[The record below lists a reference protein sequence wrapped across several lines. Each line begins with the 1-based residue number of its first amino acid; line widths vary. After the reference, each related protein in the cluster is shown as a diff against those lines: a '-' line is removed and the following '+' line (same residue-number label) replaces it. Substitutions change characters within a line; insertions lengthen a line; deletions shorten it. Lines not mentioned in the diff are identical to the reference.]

1 MFNPLRDRRTGLGL
15 RDIASHA
22 YRASTRIDS
31 SNPEL
36 SPIES
41 LAQRSQ
47 ALHGIRQ
54 MLAGLPGGY
63 SKEQMQ
69 RFEGSR
75 REDSNFREDTIRLG
89 EYPKNVPTGGGVMAE
104 AARRAAQGAGMLAA
118 DTTSQGALSLWWFIN
133 AAQAASAAAGQQA
146 MHYSLRGIPNAPSRP
161 FSRQNYA
168 VSAVFPLVLGASAA
182 VGNLGRHSGYT
193 AVLDDGEDRRESTN
207 PLLEAGLR
215 SMGMTGSLLPFN
227 EFSQER
233 PDVSR
238 DEYERYKAYLY
249 GSPMPVKFNPD
260 GIHGA
265 EVSLLGKSI
274 PLLTG
279 VLPIAGGVAGGAMGL
294 RAAGK
299 RLANRKGGNA
309 FALQE
314 QVNKRIN
321 ELAAEQQQAERSIQY
336 REKNPPREGSPAALK
351 LEAARQAAKT
361 LERRTSK
368 LRDYERTVKNKVE
381 DALLL
386 GAITGSSA
394 GLITTGAGASLL
406 EQIRRASNMEANRLE
421 GEQTVVS
428 GQLPLGSRP

>member
-1 MFNPLRDRRTGLGL
+1 M
-15 RDIASHA
+15 
-22 YRASTRIDS
+22 
-31 SNPEL
+31 L
-36 SPIES
+36 S
-41 LAQRSQ
+41 
-47 ALHGIRQ
+47 
-54 MLAGLPGGY
+54 GLPGGY

-69 RFEGSR
+69 RFEASR

-89 EYPKNVPTGGGVMAE
+89 EYPKNVSNRGGPAAE

-118 DTTSQGALSLWWFIN
+118 DATSQGALSLWWFIN

-161 FSRQNYA
+161 FSRQHYA
-168 VSAVFPLVLGASAA
+168 VSAAFPLVLGASAA
-182 VGNLGRHSGYT
+182 VGNLGRQAGYT

-215 SMGMTGSLLPFN
+215 SIGMTGSLLPFN
-227 EFSQER
+227 QFSQER

-249 GSPMPVKFNPD
+249 SSPMPVKFNSD

-279 VLPIAGGVAGGAMGL
+279 VLPIAAGVAGGAMGV
-294 RAAGK
+294 RTAGK

-321 ELAAEQQQAERSIQY
+321 ELSKEQWEAEQSVQD
-336 REKNPPREGSPAALK
+336 REKNPPPEGSPAAQR
-351 LEAARQAAKT
+351 LEEARQAARA
-361 LERRTSK
+361 LERKASK
-368 LRDYERTVKNKVE
+368 LKGYERFVKNKVE
-381 DALLL
+381 DTLLL

-394 GLITTGAGASLL
+394 GLVTTGAGAALL
-406 EQIRRASNMEANRLE
+406 EQIRRASNLEANRQE
-421 GEQTVVS
+421 EQATAS

>member
-1 MFNPLRDRRTGLGL
+1 MFDPFRNRRTGLGL

-54 MLAGLPGGY
+54 MLSGLPGGY

-69 RFEGSR
+69 RFEASR

-89 EYPKNVPTGGGVMAE
+89 EYPKNVSSQGGPAAE

-118 DTTSQGALSLWWFIN
+118 DVTSQGALSLWWFIN

-161 FSRQNYA
+161 FSRQHYA
-168 VSAVFPLVLGASAA
+168 VSAAFPLVLGASAA
-182 VGNLGRHSGYT
+182 VGNLGRQAGYT

-215 SMGMTGSLLPFN
+215 SIGMTGSLLPFN
-227 EFSQER
+227 QFSQER

-249 GSPMPVKFNPD
+249 SSPMPVKFNPD

-279 VLPIAGGVAGGAMGL
+279 VLPIAAGVAGGAMGV
-294 RAAGK
+294 RTAGK
-299 RLANRKGGNA
+299 RLASRKGGNA

-314 QVNKRIN
+314 QANKRIN
-321 ELAAEQQQAERSIQY
+321 ELSKEQWEAEQSVQD
-336 REKNPPREGSPAALK
+336 REKSPPPEGSPAAQR
-351 LEAARQAAKT
+351 LEKARQAARA
-361 LERRTSK
+361 LERKASK
-368 LRDYERTVKNKVE
+368 LKGYERFVKNKVE
-381 DALLL
+381 DTLLL

-394 GLITTGAGASLL
+394 GLVTTGAGAALL
-406 EQIRRASNMEANRLE
+406 EQIRRASNLEANRQE
-421 GEQTVVS
+421 EQTIVS

>member
-1 MFNPLRDRRTGLGL
+1 MFDPFRNRRTGLGL

-54 MLAGLPGGY
+54 MLSGLPGGY

-69 RFEGSR
+69 RFEASR

-89 EYPKNVPTGGGVMAE
+89 EYPKNVSNRGGPAAE

-118 DTTSQGALSLWWFIN
+118 DATSQGALSLWWFIN

-161 FSRQNYA
+161 FSRQHYA
-168 VSAVFPLVLGASAA
+168 VSAAFPLVLGASAA
-182 VGNLGRHSGYT
+182 VGNLGRQAGYT

-215 SMGMTGSLLPFN
+215 SIGMTGSLLPFN
-227 EFSQER
+227 QFSQER

-249 GSPMPVKFNPD
+249 SSPMPVKFNSD

-279 VLPIAGGVAGGAMGL
+279 VLPIAAGVAGGAMGV
-294 RAAGK
+294 RTAGK

-321 ELAAEQQQAERSIQY
+321 ELSKEQWEAEQSVQD
-336 REKNPPREGSPAALK
+336 REKNPPPEGSPAAQR
-351 LEAARQAAKT
+351 LEEARQAARA
-361 LERRTSK
+361 LERKASK
-368 LRDYERTVKNKVE
+368 LKGYERFVKNKVE
-381 DALLL
+381 DTLLL

-394 GLITTGAGASLL
+394 GLVTTGAGAALL
-406 EQIRRASNMEANRLE
+406 EQIRRASNLEANRQE
-421 GEQTVVS
+421 EQATAS